1 MEEYTK
7 AGLKNIDAI
16 ELDSLAFHQ
25 NIIYKESG
33 EIKNE
38 MIIF

>member
-25 NIIYKESG
+25 NIRKAARL
-33 EIKNE
+33 K
-38 MIIF
+38 MK